1 MVARALITVA
11 SASAHHPR
19 VTMAVFGLGVVLL
32 AVGITG
38 TVRAKA
44 GAR

>member
-1 MVARALITVA
+1 MRSLIAVV

-19 VTMAVFGLGVVLL
+19 ATMAVFGLGVVLL